1 MRLLFPPPSRVVAM
15 FLVLQVQAG
24 RAFIRAVHSH
34 DSPSLDFRALP
45 ALFGPLLPTEGLTGS
60 LVEASPANACLPIE
74 GPPNASSAFIVLIR
88 RYNCSFTTKVLHAQ
102 QAGFH
107 AAIIYNVD
115 SQTLVS
121 MVREP
126 DTVHHIRIP
135 AVFTTDVASRILK
148 RLHGAGKLN
157 SVVLMP
163 EYFHFTWKVASGTT
177 RISSSHP
184 CRCHIQLPG
193 PCSQLSLLHTFWFF
207 CIPVSALIAALLIE
221 KYLLRCH
228 RWKAGRSFHLQGNRG
243 ELLTFSFPSSRYQ
256 ECAICLEKYVERDS
270 LKVLSC
276 SHAFHSKCIDLWH
289 ITQARSKTCPLCM
302 QRVMVVTRLQA
313 VRLWKEGAARDSRRT
328 LWPSKARTAVDQPAC
343 LLLPQQLPSR
353 F

>member
-1 MRLLFPPPSRVVAM
+1 M

-148 RLHGAGKLN
+148 RLHGKGRQTTD
-157 SVVLMP
+157 P
-163 EYFHFTWKVASGTT
+163 WGSG
-177 RISSSHP
+177 
-184 CRCHIQLPG
+184 G
-193 PCSQLSLLHTFWFF
+193 
-207 CIPVSALIAALLIE
+207 
-221 KYLLRCH
+221 
-228 RWKAGRSFHLQGNRG
+228 GRENG
-243 ELLTFSFPSSRYQ
+243 
-256 ECAICLEKYVERDS
+256 
-270 LKVLSC
+270 
-276 SHAFHSKCIDLWH
+276 
-289 ITQARSKTCPLCM
+289 
-302 QRVMVVTRLQA
+302 
-313 VRLWKEGAARDSRRT
+313 
-328 LWPSKARTAVDQPAC
+328 
-343 LLLPQQLPSR
+343 
-353 F
+353 